1 MPASRRTQVGRVGRI
16 TPASSNY
23 MPSSF
28 EATQARWM
36 NKRTDT
42 HLMSRTSSPEPR
54 MPSPPP
60 RPIPGTPGRRAS
72 VGLSQPFTWYRA
84 DWGTGGNKF
93 PVHLSPRD
101 TGGPWEG
108 HGRPGVSAFKSPVDA
123 FAGLDQQPEK
133 EYQRFI
139 LNRSIAHGSWTPRQT
154 PEEWSST
161 LLAKGTVVL
170 SGDKSSKPFST
181 VEKLEFAWEPTK
193 HVRKSFKPIPKEEL
207 SPCAHTPH
215 LPATAPPPPPPIQR
229 LSTRL
234 CLSVW
239 CWCFMR
245 RIHGLPKHKIAKVEH
260 VWRTTTADASRMG
273 ILLPLL

>member
-1 MPASRRTQVGRVGRI
+1 
-16 TPASSNY
+16 
-23 MPSSF
+23 
-28 EATQARWM
+28 M

-234 CLSVW
+234 CLSGVVLV
-239 CWCFMR
+239 FHAQDPRLAEAQNRQGRTRLAHDDR
-245 RIHGLPKHKIAKVEH
+245 RRVEDGH
-260 VWRTTTADASRMG
+260 LAAAAVSTPIFVATQC
-273 ILLPLL
+273 